1 MASSAPVRILRLPEV
16 MRRTGDSRS
25 GIYTKM
31 AAGKFPKQVPI
42 GDNAVGWVETEIDQH
57 IADRI
62 AERDARWQ
70 SLGDAAARV
79 VERSRR

>member
-1 MASSAPVRILRLPEV
+1 MASSTPVRILRLPEV

-70 SLGDAAARV
+70 SLGNVAAQV